1 MINSLK
7 KNDYFKLI
15 IIFLFSTL
23 LDYLFFINISDP
35 PGWDQ
40 GYHLGN
46 LFKMFNILDN
56 KEINIFSKFNEIID
70 VSDTYRGPLTY
81 FLS

>member
-7 KNDYFKLI
+7 KNNYLKLLI
-15 IIFLFSTL
+15 IFSFSIL
-23 LDYLFFINISDP
+23 IDYLFFINISEP

-46 LFKMFNILDN
+46 LFKMHNILDN
-56 KEINIFSKFNEIID
+56 EGYKFFS
-70 VSDTYRGPLTY
+70 RLTDNY
-81 FLS
+81 